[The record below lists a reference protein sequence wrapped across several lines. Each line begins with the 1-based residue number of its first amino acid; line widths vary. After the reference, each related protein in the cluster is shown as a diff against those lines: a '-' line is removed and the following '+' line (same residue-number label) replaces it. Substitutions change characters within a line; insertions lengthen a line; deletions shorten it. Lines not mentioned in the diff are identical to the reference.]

1 MRVLNQ
7 LAWWLHAT
15 WFMPITAGIL
25 GVTAYYLM
33 GFDWV
38 WVQTVVLGAFSVI
51 CVIWWFWIMGA
62 VRHIIET
69 YDRVEHQLIRVSDQL
84 TDIKRE
90 MGSIREHNY

>member
-1 MRVLNQ
+1 MKILNQ
-7 LAWWLHAT
+7 LSVWLHAT

-25 GVTAYYLM
+25 GVTAHYAL

-38 WVQTVVLGAFSVI
+38 WVQTVVLSTFAVI

-62 VRHIIET
+62 VKHIIQT
-69 YDRVEHQLIRVSDQL
+69 YDRVEKTLMVVSDQL

-90 MGSIREHNY
+90 MGSIKENNY